1 MTRTMPD
8 LCTPRRGFRHDLD
21 SAVATLRRL
30 GVEADR
36 VGVRSAGP
44 GWARGTV
51 LRQSPEPGTEL
62 TARTRVTLAV
72 AGAGGVDVLPY
83 PLRDGGDEGFGVDA
97 LMALFDNPLLKLA
110 LHVRGA
116 GGFLALHPDDDAVTL
131 RWIQEIFGLDLD
143 LRPVG
148 DTPATPLFPRE
159 CWYPLARLL
168 PALHQVAGTEAAVR
182 LALGTVF
189 GLPVAR
195 VRAVRGIVPLPPEGR
210 TRLGQ
215 AASRLGIDTV
225 AGEGVA
231 APCVLE
237 VTLGR
242 QRTDDP
248 PLTLAQWR
256 EHDTPVRR
264 AQRDA
269 LYRLAVPAALHRGVR
284 EAWAVGDPDAGARP
298 GDPENPPVLGVNARL
313 VAAPAA
319 VPRGAVPEIDIPE
332 RSAA

>member
-1 MTRTMPD
+1 MPD

-21 SAVATLRRL
+21 SAVTTLRRL

-36 VGVRSAGP
+36 VVVRAAGP

-51 LRQSPEPGTEL
+51 LRQTPEPGAEL
-62 TARTRVTLAV
+62 SPRTRVTLAV
-72 AGAGGVDVLPY
+72 AGAGGVDLLPY
-83 PLRDGGDEGFGVDA
+83 PLRDAGDEGFGVDGV
-97 LMALFDNPLLKLA
+97 MALFDNPLEKLA

-131 RWIQEIFGLDLD
+131 RWIEEIFGLS
-143 LRPVG
+143 
-148 DTPATPLFPRE
+148 PAPFPRE

-168 PALHQVAGTEAAVR
+168 PALHRVAGTEAAVR
-182 LALGTVF
+182 LALGMVL
-189 GLPVAR
+189 GLPVAG
-195 VRAVRGIVPLPPEGR
+195 VRTVPGIVPLPPEGR

-225 AGEGVA
+225 AGDGVA

-237 VTLGR
+237 VTLG
-242 QRTDDP
+242 

-256 EHDTPVRR
+256 EHRGEARR

-269 LYRLAVPAALHRGVR
+269 LYRLTVPAALHREVR
-284 EAWAVGDPDAGARP
+284 EAWAVGDPAAGARP
-298 GDPENPPVLGVNARL
+298 GDPGHPTLLGVNARL
-313 VAAPAA
+313 GAAPAA
-319 VPRGAVPEIDIPE
+319 APRGAVPEIDIPE

>member
-1 MTRTMPD
+1 MPD

-21 SAVATLRRL
+21 
-30 GVEADR
+30 
-36 VGVRSAGP
+36 SAGP

-62 TARTRVTLAV
+62 SLRTRVTLAV
-72 AGAGGVDVLPY
+72 AGAGGVDLLPY
-83 PLRDGGDEGFGVDA
+83 PLRDAGDEGFGVDA
-97 LMALFDNPLLKLA
+97 VMALFDNPLEKLA

-143 LRPVG
+143 LRPMG
-148 DTPATPLFPRE
+148 ESRAHALFPRE

-168 PALHQVAGTEAAVR
+168 PALHRVAGTEEAVR
-182 LALGTVF
+182 LALDTVF

-195 VRAVRGIVPLPPEGR
+195 VRTVRGIVPLPQEGR
-210 TRLGQ
+210 TRLGR
-215 AASRLGIDTV
+215 AASRLGVDTV
-225 AGEGVA
+225 AGEGLA
-231 APCVLE
+231 APCRLE

-242 QRTDDP
+242 RRPEDP

-256 EHDTPVRR
+256 EHDTPARR

-269 LYRLAVPAALHRGVR
+269 LYRLTVPAALHRGVR
-284 EAWAVGDPDAGARP
+284 EAWVVGDPAAGARP
-298 GDPENPPVLGVNARL
+298 GDSEHPTVLGVNARL
-313 VAAPAA
+313 GTVPPTA
-319 VPRGAVPEIDIPE
+319 VPRSSAVSEIDIPE